1 MHGRLMRAWIMVQLT
16 TKVKPAADIRVDE
29 LARMYSVYQSNYDA
43 TSFEDFK
50 LDLSEKSFVIQL
62 VTAQELI
69 VGFTTLSWYPVK
81 HPETGE
87 SLRIVYSGDTIIEPA
102 YWGTQALPAA
112 WCQLAGELKARVPE
126 DRLLWFLIVK
136 GYRTYR
142 YLPLFTR
149 SYFPAFDQNT
159 GDYKSIAD
167 MLALQKF
174 GTLYNSATGVVHFP
188 VSKGHLNPTLAGVKE
203 HLRSKP
209 EVAFFFARNPGYTR
223 GDELVCLTELNIQNM
238 KSVALRAFMEGY
250 FHANKQDNPGMAE
263 ASPPVQ
269 VFA

>member
-1 MHGRLMRAWIMVQLT
+1 MVQLT
-16 TKVKPAADIRVDE
+16 TKVKPAADVRADE
-29 LARMYSVYQSNYDA
+29 LGRMYCVYQSNYDA

-50 LDLSEKSFVIQL
+50 HDLLEKSFVIQL

-69 VGFTTLSWYPVK
+69 VGFTTLSWYQVN
-81 HPETGE
+81 HPKTGE

-112 WCQLAGELKARVPE
+112 WCHLAGELKAIVPDE
-126 DRLLWFLIVK
+126 RLLWFLIVK

-149 SYFPAFDQNT
+149 SYFPSFDQNAEHF
-159 GDYKSIAD
+159 KPIAD

-174 GTLYNSATGVVHFP
+174 GASYNSVTGVVHFP
-188 VSKGHLNPTLAGVKE
+188 VSKGHLNPGLAGVKE

-209 EVAFFFARNPGYTR
+209 EVAFFFARNPGYIR
-223 GDELVCLTELNIQNM
+223 GDELVCLTELSNQNM
-238 KSVALRAFMEGY
+238 KSVALRAFMEGF
-250 FHANKQDNPGMAE
+250 FHANKQDSLGVAE
-263 ASPPVQ
+263 ASAAIQ
-269 VFA
+269 NFA